1 MICSK
6 TFLLK
11 TSYRI
16 KTFET
21 FKIINLIKN
30 HPICKEYLIVL
41 MYRLRNLMNSSVGR
55 EKYTATCI
63 HLVFVLCY
71 RLSSMS
77 SQRYEQLH
85 DNLAIGKGDQRGKI
99 VPSTSE
105 IIIFRTYSSGKG
117 APLSLKIKLNAG
129 CVI

>member
-1 MICSK
+1 MD
-6 TFLLK
+6 
-11 TSYRI
+11 
-16 KTFET
+16 
-21 FKIINLIKN
+21 
-30 HPICKEYLIVL
+30 
-41 MYRLRNLMNSSVGR
+41 RLRNLMNSTVSV